1 MGSKVKD
8 RSRRKN
14 KSGEIVAQ
22 LYIFPDGTLHEDSW
36 ICPAG
41 WK

>member
-1 MGSKVKD
+1 MMETLTLEND
-8 RSRRKN
+8 N
-14 KSGEIVAQ
+14 GEIVAM

-36 ICPAG
+36 LCPAG